1 MKTNF
6 TKPSGFLNSATTL
19 FIVSLFLQ
27 AFATAAI
34 TKGPVLLR
42 VNQDRAAVM
51 FETDTPGLGK
61 IICNGPWFFNKEY
74 TTTPDIVTR
83 EPKTEDSS
91 PAAKV
96 CIHKAW
102 MDGLKPDRPYR
113 YRVIEPEKDSTEHRF
128 RTIPA
133 KTRNFRFVVYGD
145 TRSRPERHRR
155 VVEQIIKTKPD
166 FVVVT
171 GDLVADGRNYSQW
184 SPQFFGPIKG
194 LAESVPIYAVK
205 GNHDRGPRNYFER
218 LLLPT
223 GQNNNY
229 SFRFG
234 PLYFYCLDNFSGE
247 RQQLLK
253 LLTDNLAA
261 SDKKWKFAA
270 YHIPSINLS
279 RHKSEWG
286 YPHALPA
293 LSAAGADFVVTGH
306 SHMYERFYPIAPA
319 EDTDGSFVTYIT
331 SGGGGAPTYDPIA
344 DPIIAKASKALH
356 FCLFEI
362 DGDELSLKVIDD
374 TGQTIDSLQITKTDG
389 KLNEEYTATA
399 VSLQQAQTRIAADIE
414 DKKKKKKK

>member
-6 TKPSGFLNSATTL
+6 TKPHSFLNSATTL
-19 FIVSLFLQ
+19 FIISLFLQ

-51 FETDTPGLGK
+51 FETDTPGPGK
-61 IICNGPWFFNKEY
+61 IICNGPWFFSKKY
-74 TTTPDIVTR
+74 TTTPDTITH
-83 EPKTEDSS
+83 EPKSDDP
-91 PAAKV
+91 PADTV
-96 CIHKAW
+96 YIHKTW
-102 MDGLKPDRPYR
+102 LDGLEPNRSYR
-113 YRVIEPEKDSTEHRF
+113 YRVIEPEKDSAEHSF
-128 RTIPA
+128 RTTPA
-133 KTRNFRFVVYGD
+133 KTKNFRFVVYGD

-155 VVEQIIKTKPD
+155 IVEQIIKTKPD
-166 FVVVT
+166 FVVVS
-171 GDLVADGRNYSQW
+171 GDLVYDGRDYSQW

-194 LAESVPIYAVK
+194 LAESTPIYAVK
-205 GNHDRGPRNYFER
+205 GNHDRGRQNYFER

-253 LLTDNLAA
+253 LLTDNLVA
-261 SDKKWKFAA
+261 SDKKWKFTA
-270 YHIPSINLS
+270 YHIPSINLGGHQS
-279 RHKSEWG
+279 AWG

-293 LSAAGADFVVTGH
+293 LSAAGADFVTTGD
-306 SHMYERFYPIAPA
+306 SHIYERFYPIAPA

-331 SGGGGAPTYDPIA
+331 SGGGGAPNYNIIA
-344 DPIIAKASKALH
+344 DPIIAKESRTLH

-362 DGDELSLKVIDD
+362 DGDKLSLKVIDD
-374 TGQTIDSLQITKTDG
+374 TGQIIDSLKITKTDG

-399 VSLQQAQTRIAADIE
+399 LSLPQAQARIAAYME
-414 DKKKKKKK
+414 ENKKKK